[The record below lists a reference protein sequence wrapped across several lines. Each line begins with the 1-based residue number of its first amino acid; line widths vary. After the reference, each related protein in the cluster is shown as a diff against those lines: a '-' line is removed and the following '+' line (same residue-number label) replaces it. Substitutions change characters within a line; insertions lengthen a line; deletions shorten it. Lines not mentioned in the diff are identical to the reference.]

1 VPLIFMKWKGKFQE
15 RTRMQD
21 DILSIINES
30 GALNAKVFSLVR
42 LKLLASL
49 AALGLDGATY
59 RELKAALDINDG
71 VLFANLNV
79 LKDMGYLTSEKI
91 TSEGKEL
98 ELYIITPEGQDE
110 WKRTKTW
117 LCRFLHCGA

>member
-1 VPLIFMKWKGKFQE
+1 MYRNRKD
-15 RTRMQD
+15 THMQN
-21 DILSIINES
+21 DILAILAES
-30 GALNAKVFSLVR
+30 EGLNARVFSLAR

-49 AALGLDGATY
+49 AALGPDGATY
-59 RELKAALDINDG
+59 RELKAALAINDG

-79 LKDMGYLTSEKI
+79 LKEMGCLSSEKI

-98 ELYIITPEGQDE
+98 ELYTITPEGLAE
-110 WKRTKTW
+110 WERTRAW

>member
-1 VPLIFMKWKGKFQE
+1 
-15 RTRMQD
+15 MQN
-21 DILSIINES
+21 DILSIVNES
-30 GALNAKVFSLVR
+30 DGLNSKVFSLVR

-49 AALGLDGATY
+49 ASLGHDGATY

-79 LKDMGYLTSEKI
+79 LKEMGYLTSDKI
-91 TSEGKEL
+91 TSDGKEL
-98 ELYIITPEGQDE
+98 ELYIITPEGQDG
-110 WKRTKTW
+110 WKRTRTW

>member
-1 VPLIFMKWKGKFQE
+1 
-15 RTRMQD
+15 MQN
-21 DILSIINES
+21 DILSILNES
-30 GALNAKVFSLVR
+30 EGLNAKVFSLVR

-49 AALGLDGATY
+49 ATLGPDGATY
-59 RELKAALDINDG
+59 RELRAALDINDG

-79 LKDMGYLTSEKI
+79 LKDMGYLTSGKI

-98 ELYIITPEGQDE
+98 ELYTITTEGQDE
-110 WKRTKTW
+110 WKRTRTW

>member
-1 VPLIFMKWKGKFQE
+1 MPLIIMKRKQE
-15 RTRMQD
+15 RKTMQN
-21 DILSIINES
+21 DILSILNES
-30 GALNAKVFSLVR
+30 EALNAKVFSLVR

-49 AALGLDGATY
+49 AALGPDGATY

-98 ELYIITPEGQDE
+98 ELYTITPEGQDE

-117 LCRFLHCGA
+117 LCRFLQCGD

>member
-1 VPLIFMKWKGKFQE
+1 
-15 RTRMQD
+15 MQN
-21 DILSIINES
+21 DILTILKES
-30 GALNAKVFSLVR
+30 EGLNGKVFSLIR

-49 AALGLDGATY
+49 GTLGPDGATY

-79 LKDMGYLTSEKI
+79 LKDMGYLTSGKI

-98 ELYIITPEGQDE
+98 ELYTITPDGQDA
-110 WKRTKTW
+110 WKRTRTW